1 MNGQFFGKNTPNI
14 PQMDPEMDDSG
25 LITSDSDFDLAVNAA
40 NADQIDFGVVAAVPR
55 GGGNGNSIK
64 KDVTK
69 VFKKMLTSNHMRTT

>member
-40 NADQIDFGVVAAVPR
+40 NAD
-55 GGGNGNSIK
+55 
-64 KDVTK
+64 
-69 VFKKMLTSNHMRTT
+69 